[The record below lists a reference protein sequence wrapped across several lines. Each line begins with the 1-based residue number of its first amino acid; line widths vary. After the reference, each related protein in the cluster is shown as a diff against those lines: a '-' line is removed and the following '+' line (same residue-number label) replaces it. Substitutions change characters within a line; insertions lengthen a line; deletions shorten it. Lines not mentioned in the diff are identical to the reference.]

1 MGKNQKPA
9 AKAKGGAKEST
20 TKRGSMG
27 PALMVGA
34 VLLAVVAQFA
44 MTGGGGPTAT
54 EAPAKAAAA
63 AQEAA
68 AAPSPAVAAV
78 TAAAQAA
85 AQAVADAG
93 GLSLAEAQSKGP
105 GTKLPGCGPP
115 GLAVS
120 VFENGRH
127 EGGVPTC
134 IPDRNM
140 PAAALA
146 ALLRKPIQA
155 ALDRE
160 AAFQPTGYMLMDH
173 LGRRFRSAAHL
184 EDGQRV
190 HVLRNDRQW
199 MWPSHAVGTKVYID
213 DPAMKAPSGRTVEIE
228 TKDSSPRL
236 FMINNFMDPE
246 EADAVRDYVLQIS
259 DPELKLKRSGVG
271 ADGGDENGFGET
283 SAVRTSENA
292 FDSTSPTAQALIKRA
307 FALLRIPY
315 DKNLEDGLQIVHY
328 SAGKA
333 YIPHHDYFP
342 VLEPGQTLEHAHN
355 FDAQNKGSNRYATVF
370 LYISDVEE
378 GGQTVFPS
386 LRSEYCRDGAHNCT
400 REGEDEFV
408 NIETGISFDEEASY
422 AGKPPLDAQARAKA
436 AAKKNRT
443 WEANMI
449 DQCYSRLAVK
459 PKKGSAALFYSQH
472 PNGVLDH
479 FSLHGGCP
487 VISGD
492 KWGANLWVWNGPRYG
507 MTHVIDP
514 ETSFVADGFNY
525 VAPDPTEAQAA
536 AMAEGPAGS
545 VHLKFVNKLP
555 HRVRAFFFMPL
566 EAGDDREPELQ
577 HFGDVDAN
585 GGQLGTNTFQGH
597 GWAIQTEDG
606 KLLKT
611 MITDPAKGKSQEMVI
626 E

>member
-1 MGKNQKPA
+1 MGKQQQ
-9 AKAKGGAKEST
+9 KAKGPDNVAGKAGAAKGSDGSST
-20 TKRGSMG
+20 G
-27 PALMVGA
+27 PLLMFGA
-34 VLLAVVAQFA
+34 VAVLAVVAQCA
-44 MTGGGGPTAT
+44 MSGSGGSA
-54 EAPAKAAAA
+54 
-63 AQEAA
+63 
-68 AAPSPAVAAV
+68 PAVAEAPS
-78 TAAAQAA
+78 TAADAA
-85 AQAVADAG
+85 ATTSLQPSSSVAADARR
-93 GLSLAEAQSKGP
+93 LSPAEAQSP

-115 GLAVS
+115 GLTVT

-127 EGGVPTC
+127 DGGVPTC
-134 IPDRNM
+134 ITDRNM
-140 PAAALA
+140 SLA
-146 ALLRKPIQA
+146 ELTALLRKPIQA
-155 ALDRE
+155 GLDKE
-160 AAFQPTGYMLMDH
+160 ASFQPTGYILMDH
-173 LGRRFRSAAHL
+173 IGQRFHASQDL

-213 DPAMKAPSGRTVEIE
+213 DPVIKAPSGRLVEIE
-228 TKDSSPRL
+228 TINSSPRV
-236 FMINNFMDPE
+236 FMVNNFIDPE
-246 EADAVRDYVLQIS
+246 EADALRDYVLQIN

-271 ADGGDENGFGET
+271 ADGGDESGFGET
-283 SAVRTSENA
+283 SSVRTSENA

-355 FDAQNKGSNRYATVF
+355 FDAQNKGSNRFATVF
-370 LYISDVEE
+370 LYISDVDE

-386 LRSEYCRDGAHNCT
+386 LESDFCRDKTHNCT
-400 REGEDEFV
+400 KPGEKEFV
-408 NIETGISFDEEASY
+408 NIKTGISFDEEASY
-422 AGKPPLDAQARAKA
+422 QGKPSPERKTNQ
-436 AAKKNRT
+436 T
-443 WEANMI
+443 WEASMI
-449 DQCYSRLAVK
+449 HQCYSRLAVK

-536 AMAEGPAGS
+536 AMAKGPPGS
-545 VHLKFVNKLP
+545 VHLKFVNRLP
-555 HRVRAFFFMPL
+555 HRVKAFFFMQL
-566 EAGDDREPELQ
+566 EAGDDRESELQ

-611 MITDPAKGKSQEMVI
+611 MITDLAKGKSQQMVI